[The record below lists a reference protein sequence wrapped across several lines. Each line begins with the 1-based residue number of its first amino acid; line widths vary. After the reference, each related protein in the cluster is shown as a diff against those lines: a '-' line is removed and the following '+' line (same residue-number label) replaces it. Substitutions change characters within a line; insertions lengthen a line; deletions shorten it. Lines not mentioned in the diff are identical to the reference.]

1 MAIKR
6 AEVVSM
12 TSLAK
17 AVDRA
22 VAVAA
27 KRHDAVLEKDTL
39 LLNWEIVGRRIRE
52 FEGNPLQL
60 AVDIAKGVNVAGIKT
75 QPVATKFGKDIYVG
89 FIEIASALQRFG

>member
-1 MAIKR
+1 MATKR

-12 TSLAK
+12 TNLAK

-22 VAVAA
+22 VVVAA

-60 AVDIAKGVNVAGIKT
+60 AADISKNVNVAGIKA
-75 QPVATKFGKDIYVG
+75 QPVATKFGKDIFVG
-89 FIEIASALQRFG
+89 FIERGLATQRFG